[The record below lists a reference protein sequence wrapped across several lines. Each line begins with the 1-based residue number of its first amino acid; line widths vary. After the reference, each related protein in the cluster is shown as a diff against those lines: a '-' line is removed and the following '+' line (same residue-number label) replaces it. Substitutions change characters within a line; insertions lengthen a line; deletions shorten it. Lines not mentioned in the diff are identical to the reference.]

1 MRLLTSPFCLVAEI
15 LYSLDRLS
23 EAECLYRELIH
34 RNPEN
39 YYYFEQLEK
48 CLFLG
53 ESRSLEE
60 RRGERRGGGEERGE
74 EGGGGRGEGG
84 LVLVAQM
91 MNFAA
96 KSESFSADPL

>member
-1 MRLLTSPFCLVAEI
+1 MFLKNLFETFNFGVAVRFTYSCVSLSCVRLLTSPFCLVAEI

-53 ESRSLEE
+53 ESKSLEE
-60 RRGERRGGGEERGE
+60 RGK
-74 EGGGGRGEGG
+74 GRGEGG
-84 LVLVAQM
+84 GGGA
-91 MNFAA
+91 
-96 KSESFSADPL
+96 SCW